1 MMYPGVESFEK
12 RTSRMILRGFP
23 SSKEMAKRE
32 KERRER
38 ERKEREEKRR
48 KEEGNE
54 RGK

>member
-1 MMYPGVESFEK
+1 MMYPGVESSER

-38 ERKEREEKRR
+38 ERKEREEKR
-48 KEEGNE
+48 K
-54 RGK
+54 RGEDEKKQ

>member
-38 ERKEREEKRR
+38 ERKEREEKR
-48 KEEGNE
+48 K
-54 RGK
+54 RGEDEKKQ